1 MSAKYS
7 LLVFIIVGAL
17 LMINSFWLSRTNSQ
31 INSQINFQINFQ
43 AAPQIYKNCERTSA

>member
-31 INSQINFQINFQ
+31 INSQINFQ
-43 AAPQIYKNCERTSA
+43 AAPQICKNCERTSA

>member
-17 LMINSFWLSRTNSQ
+17 LMINSLWLSRTNSQ
-31 INSQINFQINFQ
+31 EN
-43 AAPQIYKNCERTSA
+43 PQTNHQSSVKASTQF